1 MRKPQAV
8 SWGDFAA
15 HVRDYVLLAGAALAT
30 AIAAGVPLGVLAART
45 PVLRG
50 LILTLG
56 NIGRVVPSLALLT
69 FMLPLFGVGFLPA
82 YAALT
87 LLACAPILIATDVGL
102 RGVPPAARDAA
113 RGIGMTPRQQLTRVE
128 FPLAFPVIF
137 AGVRTAATEVIA
149 SAVLASFIGAGG
161 LGEYVTTGLQANQP
175 AQLWTGVAAIA
186 AIALLVEFA
195 LAFAQSRVGESR

>member
-1 MRKPQAV
+1 MN
-8 SWGDFAA
+8 WGDFAA

-45 PVLRG
+45 AALRG
-50 LILTLG
+50 VILALG

-69 FMLPLFGVGFLPA
+69 FMLPLLGVGFVPA

-102 RGVPPAARDAA
+102 RGVSPAARDAA
-113 RGIGMTPRQQLTRVE
+113 RGIGMTPRQQLLRVE

-137 AGVRTAATEVIA
+137 AGVRTAATEVVA

-161 LGEYVTTGLQANQP
+161 LGEYITTGLQANQP
-175 AQLWTGVAAIA
+175 AQLWTGVIAIG
-186 AIALLVEFA
+186 AIALIVEFT
-195 LAFAQSRVGESR
+195 LAFVQSRVGEAG